1 MLTVFLRTPK
11 KPKSKK
17 MISLSAA
24 INASNVSAVKGSA
37 VKQEGDKVEDTAR
50 ADDPGGKHAD
60 EEGDERVGQ
69 KRKRYITVVEN
80 GKKRKIVD
88 QVGIRIHHG
97 DICYPIFLVLFPSR
111 VTGVHREIERIH
123 QIR

>member
-1 MLTVFLRTPK
+1 VILTVFLRTPK

-24 INASNVSAVKGSA
+24 INASTVSAVKGSA
-37 VKQEGDKVEDTAR
+37 VNQEGDKAEDTAR
-50 ADDPGGKHAD
+50 ADDTSGKYGD

-88 QVGIRIHHG
+88 QVRICTPHRH
-97 DICYPIFLVLFPSR
+97 ICYPTVSSPLSIPTYR
-111 VTGVHREIERIH
+111 CR
-123 QIR
+123 